1 MNEKRILMTKNPLN
15 LHRGVEQCGITA
27 VVFRQIVEKI
37 RLFELARQ
45 GVLRDDWKFLDQAGA
60 VRMLHELMNSGVCP
74 ALSVLRFAHESSI
87 IDSDSIYALMTV
99 LRQNHVK
106 DTGKNH
112 VQDLLRLS
120 QAYEAYLTDHGALDE
135 TSLLKK
141 ALEIVK
147 SWEDDPLFYA
157 PPLYGPGGE
166 APSQ

>member
-1 MNEKRILMTKNPLN
+1 
-15 LHRGVEQCGITA
+15 
-27 VVFRQIVEKI
+27 
-37 RLFELARQ
+37 
-45 GVLRDDWKFLDQAGA
+45 
-60 VRMLHELMNSGVCP
+60 
-74 ALSVLRFAHESSI
+74 
-87 IDSDSIYALMTV
+87 MTV

-157 PPLYGPGGE
+157 PSIWSGRRSPIS
-166 APSQ
+166 ANWS